1 MSFFPLKK
9 QTVINGLCMVK
20 PPKSNRE
27 KTSICKLYVPV
38 FNSFRPHQIEKELP
52 IYMTVWMNFT
62 PLAAQEKTRYH
73 VICIK
78 RRCYLLHIAML
89 SASSQ
94 LAFCVTLPSNMAQNT
109 NP

>member
-1 MSFFPLKK
+1 MSFVPLEKIDSYQWTLHDEATQK
-9 QTVINGLCMVK
+9 QQRK
-20 PPKSNRE
+20 DF
-27 KTSICKLYVPV
+27 ICKLYVPV

-52 IYMTVWMNFT
+52 IHMTIWMNFT

-78 RRCYLLHIAML
+78 RCCYLLHIAMH

-94 LAFCVTLPSNMAQNT
+94 LAFCVTLPSDMAQNT
-109 NP
+109 DP